1 MSFDVIMIAVGVAI
15 GVAYFSVRNHRK
27 QADLKKKGV

>member
-1 MSFDVIMIAVGVAI
+1 MSFDVIMIAAAVVV